1 MILSPPT
8 LDQPEEGIRIAEKL
22 CETEGHLFSPKVPD
36 EEEPHPTLC
45 HALIV
50 AVEDIIAYNIKKHL
64 KVQENSENLP
74 YSISTG
80 TNLAFS
86 GSSQADS
93 ARPCKDNYQV
103 IDEIY
108 HIDSIFIIQSNTLSN
123 ILVVIKPG
131 SRLMT
136 PFSQLC

>member
-1 MILSPPT
+1 M
-8 LDQPEEGIRIAEKL
+8 RIAKKL
-22 CETEGHLFSPKVPD
+22 SETEGHLFSPKVPD

-45 HALIV
+45 DALIV
-50 AVEDIIAYNIKKHL
+50 AVEDVIAYGIQKHL
-64 KVQENSENLP
+64 KVVGNSENLP

-93 ARPCKDNYQV
+93 ARPCKDNYQG
-103 IDEIY
+103 IDEISY
-108 HIDSIFIIQSNTLSN
+108 YIDSIFIIQSNTLSN

>member
-1 MILSPPT
+1 M
-8 LDQPEEGIRIAEKL
+8 
-22 CETEGHLFSPKVPD
+22 PD

-45 HALIV
+45 HTFIV
-50 AVEDIIAYNIKKHL
+50 AVEDVIAYDIQKHL
-64 KVQENSENLP
+64 EVQGQSENLP

-93 ARPCKDNYQV
+93 ARPWKDNYQL
-103 IDEIY
+103 IDEISY